1 MRFQPF
7 CFSLSYFTLWNLFPS
22 VCGITVPCLNLP
34 ILLNIVLY
42 AWSYLSH
49 ASWDYISLAIWDG
62 IVSHLRQYLVG
73 DVSYLCLNAWFLNYV
88 NVPCYGFVV
97 LLFLQ
102 CWSIIVPGFGFDNCS
117 CSVTIHRTHQELC
130 KRLCVIRAKHPRVV
144 CLVRCLSKCWLNW
157 ASHLRRS
164 PHEQQLDGA
173 RWHMNYMFSLYYLEN
188 LELLWFWKIWSC
200 NFICWPESTFDPF
213 RGSKVQSRLFSTRW
227 AAGSGRWNLKD
238 PTK

>member
-7 CFSLSYFTLWNLFPS
+7 CFSLSYFTLWNLIPS

-49 ASWDYISLAIWDG
+49 ASWDYISLAVWDG
-62 IVSHLRQYLVG
+62 IVSHLRQDLVG

-130 KRLCVIRAKHPRVV
+130 NQSEASFV
-144 CLVRCLSKCWLNW
+144 CFVRCLSKCWLNW
-157 ASHLRRS
+157 ASLLRSCNMSSSLMERACTWTIC
-164 PHEQQLDGA
+164 LVFII
-173 RWHMNYMFSLYYLEN
+173 FSLHYLEN
-188 LELLWFWKIWSC
+188 LELLRFWKIWSC
-200 NFICWPESTFDPF
+200 NFICWP
-213 RGSKVQSRLFSTRW
+213 
-227 AAGSGRWNLKD
+227 
-238 PTK
+238 